1 MRLRNTLK
9 PIALYALLLASVFF
23 AGAGCALNI
32 ENPGHIAVTQAA
44 YFPETLE
51 VTALAFSPD
60 GKQLAAANAV
70 DRPIHVWSLAS
81 GEIVRTLK
89 KPGTA
94 DPTLFDQL
102 RYSPDGRFLASIQGP
117 PEVIAVWSAATGKLI
132 KQITTN
138 IGGGVGIAFTPDSRR
153 LVAAFDRPPKQ
164 DYRGR
169 KLDAYMLAVYDTAT
183 WRRIA
188 TFNAPRYFSPDELA
202 LSPNGRFVA
211 VGGLRIVPQLLS
223 RNPPMW
229 KPVIAEVRILI
240 IDLARL
246 KVVRTIIVRA
256 EHYSIRALVWSP
268 DSRYIAYSAAPI
280 NKFKA
285 FKAIKIWNAA
295 TGKLTATEIAFEDI
309 SAIGY
314 TPDGRYF
321 LDGGFNINGID
332 GKIRIW
338 DAAHRRLLWSAQEN
352 TEALA
357 VSRDSRL
364 FAVGGPGYIRVW
376 RLK

>member
-1 MRLRNTLK
+1 MRLKNTLK
-9 PIALYALLLASVFF
+9 SIARYALLLASVFF

-60 GKQLAAANAV
+60 GKQLAAANTV
-70 DRPIHVWSLAS
+70 DRRIHLWSLAS
-81 GEIVRTLK
+81 GEIVRTLN

-102 RYSPDGRFLASIQGP
+102 RYSPDGRFLASVQGP
-117 PEVIAVWSAATGKLI
+117 PETIAVWNAATGKPV

-169 KLDAYMLAVYDTAT
+169 KLDAYRLAVYDTAT

-188 TFNAPRYFSPDELA
+188 TFNTPRYFSPYKLA
-202 LSPNGRFVA
+202 LSPNGKFVA
-211 VGGLRIVPQLLS
+211 LGGLHIVPQLS
-223 RNPPMW
+223 RNPTW
-229 KPVIAEVRILI
+229 KPITAEARILI

-246 KVVRTIIVRA
+246 TVARTIIVRA
-256 EHYSIRALVWSP
+256 DHYAPNALAWSA
-268 DSRYIAYSAAPI
+268 DSRYIAYSAASI
-280 NKFKA
+280 NKFST
-285 FKAIKIWNAA
+285 FNIIKIWDA
-295 TGKLTATEIAFEDI
+295 TTGRLTATETALPEDI
-309 SAIGY
+309 YSMRY
-314 TPDGRYF
+314 TSDGRYF
-321 LDGGFNINGID
+321 INAGDGPNGE
-332 GKIRIW
+332 IRIW
-338 DAAHRRLLWSAQEN
+338 NAAHRRLLWSAVEDAK
-352 TEALA
+352 ALA
-357 VSRDSRL
+357 VSRDSRF
-364 FAVGGPGYIRVW
+364 FAVGGFDYVSVW
-376 RLK
+376 HLK